1 MKPPTFTIMLK
12 KCEKN
17 AFESNCSVSKSN
29 FVLYFCFVFH
39 VVEPYLGHSD
49 ENEQH
54 WDKAEILSF
63 LAMCNTLWFMAT
75 V

>member
-1 MKPPTFTIMLK
+1 MKPPTFTILLK

-17 AFESNCSVSKSN
+17 AFESYFSVSKPT
-29 FVLYFCFVFH
+29 FFLCFFLVFH
-39 VVEPYLGHSD
+39 VFKPYLGHSD

-54 WDKAEILSF
+54 WDKAGSFSF
-63 LAMCNTLWFMAT
+63 LAMCNTLWLMAT